1 MADTAQAVIA
11 IVKTGGADPTYTGS
25 LSASNNYQFANDGKT
40 FIHVKNGGGS
50 PDTVTI
56 VSQNSEDGLAVADR
70 TVVVPAGEERMIGP
84 LLPHVY
90 NDGDGLV
97 NFTHSF
103 ITSVTQAVFSL

>member
-25 LSASNNYQFANDGKT
+25 LSTGNVYQFPNDGKT

-50 PDTVTI
+50 SDTVTI

-70 TVVVPAGEERMIGP
+70 TVVVTNGEERMIGP
-84 LLPHVY
+84 FLPHVY

-97 NFTHSF
+97 NFSHSF